1 MSPPRRRRL
10 PGVATYVLIPG
21 AGSDGWFWHPV
32 GQRLTALGHDVIAV
46 DPAWGEP
53 TATFA
58 GIADTV
64 AGQIGEAAADD
75 GALVVVAQSLGGFI
89 GPLVCDRVDAD
100 LLVMVAA
107 MIPRPGESAG
117 EWWANTGFE
126 SPDPFDEQVV
136 FLHDVPADLATA
148 SAEHIVAPADHL
160 FLDPW
165 PLDAWPDVP
174 TRFLLC
180 RDDRFFPPEFLRRV
194 ALERLGITADEMSGG
209 HLPFLAQPDEL
220 TRWLERYRVELG
232 L

>member
-1 MSPPRRRRL
+1 M
-10 PGVATYVLIPG
+10 ATFVLIPG

-32 GQRLTALGHDVIAV
+32 VDRLHALGHRSVAV
-46 DPAWGEP
+46 DLPWNEAG
-53 TATFA
+53 ATFVDFA
-58 GIADTV
+58 ESV
-64 AGQIGEAAADD
+64 VEAIAADAAGRDNAGD
-75 GALVVVAQSLGGFI
+75 GQLVVVAQSLGGFI
-89 GPLVCDRVDAD
+89 GPLVCDRVEAD

-117 EWWANTGFE
+117 QWWANTGFE
-126 SPDPFDEQVV
+126 SPDPNDPQVV
-136 FLHDVPADLATA
+136 FLHDVPADLAA
-148 SAEHIVAPADHL
+148 ESAEHIAAPADHL
-160 FLDPW
+160 FVDSW